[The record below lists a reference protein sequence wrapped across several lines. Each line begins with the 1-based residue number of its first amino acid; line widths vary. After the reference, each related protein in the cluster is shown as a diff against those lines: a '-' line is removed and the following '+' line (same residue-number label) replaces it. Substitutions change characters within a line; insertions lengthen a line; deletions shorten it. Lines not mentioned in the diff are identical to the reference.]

1 MDTVQQT
8 VDTYADM
15 LFRVAWQH
23 LGQREEAEDVVQEA
37 LLRFIQH
44 PSFDDAAYEK
54 AWLIRVTINL
64 CRDHQKSAWRRLTEP
79 LERLLRL
86 ADGTE
91 LPPAGEYVG
100 AVLLPSRSGCG
111 IDLIFLEKPV
121 EH

>member
-44 PSFDDAAYEK
+44 PSFDDAAYE
-54 AWLIRVTINL
+54 
-64 CRDHQKSAWRRLTEP
+64 
-79 LERLLRL
+79 
-86 ADGTE
+86 
-91 LPPAGEYVG
+91 
-100 AVLLPSRSGCG
+100 
-111 IDLIFLEKPV
+111 
-121 EH
+121 

>member
-54 AWLIRVTINL
+54 AWLIRVTLNACHNL
-64 CRDHQKSAWRRLTEP
+64 RRS
-79 LERLLRL
+79 
-86 ADGTE
+86 
-91 LPPAGEYVG
+91 
-100 AVLLPSRSGCG
+100 SR
-111 IDLIFLEKPV
+111 
-121 EH
+121 

>member
-44 PSFDDAAYEK
+44 P
-54 AWLIRVTINL
+54 
-64 CRDHQKSAWRRLTEP
+64 
-79 LERLLRL
+79 
-86 ADGTE
+86 
-91 LPPAGEYVG
+91 
-100 AVLLPSRSGCG
+100 VL
-111 IDLIFLEKPV
+111 
-121 EH
+121 